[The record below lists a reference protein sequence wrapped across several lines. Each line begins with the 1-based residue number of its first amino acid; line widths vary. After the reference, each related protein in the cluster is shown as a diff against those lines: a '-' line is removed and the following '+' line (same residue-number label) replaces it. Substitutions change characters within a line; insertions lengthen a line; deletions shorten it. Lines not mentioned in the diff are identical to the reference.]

1 MEITDE
7 AAGSRQQAA
16 GSGDTR
22 QIIVARE
29 SDGMRLDVFL
39 LAQAFPEWTRGDVQ
53 RAIRNGLATITG
65 KRVIK
70 PSTIVR
76 AGQHITIQ
84 REAWERGSVQE
95 KSADSHAGTL
105 ERLHASL
112 KILHE
117 DPELIVLD
125 KPAGIPVH
133 AGVKREPSLADAL
146 LVRYPGLRDIGE
158 DPRRPGIVHRLDKE
172 TSGVLLVARTPE
184 MYEHLKHEFQD
195 RRVQKEYLALVHGVV
210 PETQGS
216 VKLPITRSK
225 RNPLRRTIAKKGEGK
240 DAETSF
246 RVLERLREHTLLA
259 VYPKTGR
266 MHQIRVHLSH
276 LGFPVA
282 GDPLYGRKSRHRT
295 PPGLTRQ
302 FLHAH
307 AITIALPSGKL
318 RTFASPLADD
328 LAAALS
334 ALRNSPNTPTVTPL
348 GYRWRSPRSPQS

>member
-1 MEITDE
+1 MEIT
-7 AAGSRQQAA
+7 APAGESREQLTVSADA
-16 GSGDTR
+16 
-22 QIIVARE
+22 E
-29 SDGMRLDVFL
+29 GMRLDLFL
-39 LAQAFPEWTRGDVQ
+39 LERFFSNQTRGEVQ
-53 RAIRNGLATITG
+53 RGIRNGLVTIAG
-65 KRVIK
+65 KRVVK

-76 AGQHITIQ
+76 AGQQIVLHGAVGSRQPHTA
-84 REAWERGSVQE
+84 EATRGGQ
-95 KSADSHAGTL
+95 AAGTEL
-105 ERLHASL
+105 PTPHSPLPPL

-125 KPAGIPVH
+125 KPPGVPVH
-133 AGVKREPSLADAL
+133 EGVRREPTLVDAIL
-146 LVRYPGLRDIGE
+146 MRYPGIRDVGE
-158 DPRRPGIVHRLDKE
+158 NPQRPGVVHRLDKD

-184 MYEHLKHEFQD
+184 MYEHLKREFQ
-195 RRVQKEYLALVHGVV
+195 RRHVRKEYLALVHGIVS
-210 PETQGS
+210 EAHGS

-225 RNPLRRTIAKKGEGK
+225 RNPLRRTIAAGKDGK

-246 RVLERLREHTLLA
+246 RVLERFREHTLLA

-282 GDPLYGRKSRHRT
+282 GDPLYGRKSRYRT

-318 RTFASPLADD
+318 RTFTSPLADD
-328 LAAALS
+328 LAIALS
-334 ALRNSPNTPTVTPL
+334 ALRNSPDTPTATPL
-348 GYRWRSPRSPQS
+348 GYRWRSPRSPQN